1 LDRDLQSIQEV
12 RDLIARAK
20 AAQRQLAEM
29 PQERLDAIC
38 KAVAEACAA
47 KAEPLAKMAVEET
60 GYGVWQD
67 KVLKNLLGSS
77 ITYESIREMRAVGV
91 LREDKA
97 RGILEVGVPMGV
109 VAALI
114 PSTNPTSTAMYKS
127 IISLKAGNA
136 IVISPHPGAKQC
148 IIETVKVIAEA
159 AKKAGAPDG
168 WVGCIT
174 ITTMEATNALLTS
187 RDIGVILATGG
198 EAMVRAAYSSGN
210 PAIGVGPGN
219 GPAFIERSADIP
231 LAVKHILDSK
241 TFDNGTICASE
252 QSIVTEG
259 CIAEK
264 VEAELKRQ
272 GGYFLDKGESERL
285 GGFLL
290 RGNGTMNPRIV
301 GKSAQ
306 AIADMAGISIPA
318 GTRVL
323 ISRQTEVGKQNPYS
337 REKLCPVLAYY
348 VEDSWERA
356 CQRSIA
362 ILQNEG
368 AGHTMTIHSNDQNVI
383 REFALKKPVSRLLVN
398 TPGALGG
405 VGATTGLAPALT
417 LGCGAVGGSATSDN
431 ITPLNLINIRRVA
444 WGVRE
449 LEELRGNHPAP
460 PRAGAGA
467 GSTLAQ
473 ARRRPPEVSVPA
485 GGTFAPEDIEAITK
499 AVMAKLGR

>member
-1 LDRDLQSIQEV
+1 M
-12 RDLIARAK
+12 
-20 AAQRQLAEM
+20 AEM
-29 PQERLDAIC
+29 PQSKLDSICQAI
-38 KAVAEACAA
+38 AEACAA

-60 GYGVWQD
+60 GFGVWQD
-67 KVLKNLLGSS
+67 KVLKNLLGST
-77 ITYESIREMRAVGV
+77 ITWESIREMTAVGI
-91 LREDKA
+91 LREDQ
-97 RGILEVGVPMGV
+97 RLGLMEVGVPMGV

-114 PSTNPTSTAMYKS
+114 PSTNPTSTAMYKTL
-127 IISLKAGNA
+127 ISLKAGNA
-136 IVISPHPGAKQC
+136 IVISPHPGAKNC
-148 IIETVKVIAEA
+148 IIETVKIITEA
-159 AKKAGAPDG
+159 AKRAGAPDG
-168 WVGCIT
+168 AVGCIT

>member
-1 LDRDLQSIQEV
+1 
-12 RDLIARAK
+12 
-20 AAQRQLAEM
+20 M
-29 PQERLDAIC
+29 
-38 KAVAEACAA
+38 
-47 KAEPLAKMAVEET
+47 
-60 GYGVWQD
+60 
-67 KVLKNLLGSS
+67 
-77 ITYESIREMRAVGV
+77 
-91 LREDKA
+91 
-97 RGILEVGVPMGV
+97 
-109 VAALI
+109 
-114 PSTNPTSTAMYKS
+114 
-127 IISLKAGNA
+127 
-136 IVISPHPGAKQC
+136 
-148 IIETVKVIAEA
+148 
-159 AKKAGAPDG
+159 
-168 WVGCIT
+168 
-174 ITTMEATNALLTS
+174 
-187 RDIGVILATGG
+187 
-198 EAMVRAAYSSGN
+198 
-210 PAIGVGPGN
+210 
-219 GPAFIERSADIP
+219 
-231 LAVKHILDSK
+231 
-241 TFDNGTICASE
+241 
-252 QSIVTEG
+252 
-259 CIAEK
+259 
-264 VEAELKRQ
+264 
-272 GGYFLDKGESERL
+272 

-306 AIADMAGISIPA
+306 AIADMAGITIPA

-444 WGVRE
+444 WGMRE

-460 PRAGAGA
+460 TRAGAGA